1 MIDVSDDEPMVRR
14 LGEEHEDVAIIID
27 SGADVALFSLSM
39 AGHGEG
45 EFEFSTKT
53 KLQDVRGNHIPQ
65 GVRSSSQRECGLQFK
80 SESAHTLLWKAD
92 GTWLGNHWSR
102 ADIGDGD
109 LKVPLNWQNRP
120 FDSASSR

>member
-1 MIDVSDDEPMVRR
+1 MEDCRVIDVSDDEPMVRR

-65 GVRSSSQRECGLQFK
+65 GVR
-80 SESAHTLLWKAD
+80 
-92 GTWLGNHWSR
+92 
-102 ADIGDGD
+102 
-109 LKVPLNWQNRP
+109 KV
-120 FDSASSR
+120 